1 MPFSSDS
8 GKGHIKRIVNR
19 IKPKTALDIGCGV
32 GTYAKLFPDLEWT
45 GVEIW
50 EPYIEK
56 YDLKSLYSTLHNV
69 DAREWIPTQRYDVAF
84 LGDVLEHMTVT
95 NARFVLERL
104 REC

>member
-1 MPFSSDS
+1 MPFSSNS
-8 GKGHIKRIVNR
+8 GKAHIKRIISKV
-19 IKPKTALDIGCGV
+19 KPKTALDIGCGV

-69 DAREWIPTQRYDVAF
+69 DAREWVPDQR
-84 LGDVLEHMTVT
+84 
-95 NARFVLERL
+95 
-104 REC
+104 